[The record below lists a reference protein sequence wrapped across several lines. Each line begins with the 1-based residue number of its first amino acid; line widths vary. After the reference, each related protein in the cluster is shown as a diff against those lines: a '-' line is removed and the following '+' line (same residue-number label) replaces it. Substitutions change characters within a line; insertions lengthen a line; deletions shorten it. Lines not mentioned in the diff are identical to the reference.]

1 MASQITKDLNHSDE
15 ANKSASVLLV
25 TIWEFGEAAG
35 PLFIGPL
42 SEVFGR
48 YRTYNAA
55 NILFIC
61 ATVFAACCQSTNFF
75 IVARALTGLA
85 VAANVLNPAIVGDI
99 FSSDQ
104 RGTAMSLIMIAPLT
118 GGAIGPVMAGAIA
131 ESLGWRQVLWI
142 SAALAT
148 ACEVVF
154 LCCFRETYKLTI
166 LRRRATILIKSTGNT
181 NIKTIYDVN
190 TDSGSI
196 QASSQQKFWASIAK
210 PFAILGSSP
219 VLQSICLFGGLSFT
233 NFYIMSTSLPDILQV
248 TYNLTPTQTGLCFI
262 AFSVGSYAAVLLCNR
277 TLDPIYIRLR
287 DSNGG
292 VDRPEFR
299 LPLVILGAAS
309 MPLIL
314 AFYGWSVTLE
324 LPLPVFLFAL
334 GLLGGSMLLAYLPL
348 MAYVVDALGLYSA
361 SGMTAVIVTRCLMGT
376 FLPLTTGPLVNALG
390 YGWGFSALGGLILA
404 AAPIPVLIY
413 RYGHLWRM
421 GSKYTRGNEEV
432 VE

>member
-1 MASQITKDLNHSDE
+1 MASQIAKDLNHSDE

-48 YRTYNAA
+48 YRVYNAA

-61 ATVFAACCQSTNFF
+61 ATVFGACCQSTNFF

-99 FSSDQ
+99 FTSDQ

-131 ESLGWRQVLWI
+131 ESIGWRQVLWI

-166 LRRRATILIKSTGNT
+166 LRRRAAELIKATGNT

-190 TDSGSI
+190 TDSDAI
-196 QASSQQKFWASIAK
+196 QSSPQQKFWASIAK

-219 VLQSICLFGGLSFT
+219 VLQSICLFGGLSYT
-233 NFYIMSTSLPDILQV
+233 IFYIMSTSLPDILQT
-248 TYNLTPTQTGLCFI
+248 TYHLTPTKTGLCFI

-277 TLDPIYIRLR
+277 NLDPIYIRLR

-292 VDRPEFR
+292 TDRPEFR

-314 AFYGWSVTLE
+314 AFYGWCVTLE
-324 LPLPVFLFAL
+324 LSLPVFLVAL

-404 AAPIPVLIY
+404 AAPIPLLIY